1 VVMVIGVGDGEEH
14 DTTVSVSARDWWAK
28 VGLTVLVLLAGT
40 IAVVIMIAVLVRSRT
55 LRA

>member
-1 VVMVIGVGDGEEH
+1 MVIGVGDGEEH